1 MSFKMHKIIIF
12 PRKKCVPTQPK
23 IFKQVTRNTF
33 IFLFGLILLFSIFS
47 LQCTSKNAGQKE
59 MYTLG
64 ISNFPIPGEPRFPLN
79 AMFTKAANRGEEGML
94 HGRNK

>member
-1 MSFKMHKIIIF
+1 MKSYIFFLEKNVCLPCLKCSDRLPETHLSFYSALSYYLAF
-12 PRKKCVPTQPK
+12 
-23 IFKQVTRNTF
+23 
-33 IFLFGLILLFSIFS
+33 FSS
-47 LQCTSKNAGQKE
+47 QCTSKNAGQKE

-79 AMFTKAANRGEEGML
+79 AMFTKAANRGEEGMS